1 MKDLDFLSGEFF
13 DFQMPKDLN
22 WLLNYYKTPVQIQFL
37 KYYMVFGD
45 VTFFK
50 DHTGINVDQKYLRRL
65 EVKFHI
71 LKDMRNTAKKNFE
84 VERLWEIETGRK
96 KSINKFK

>member
-1 MKDLDFLSGEFF
+1 MKDVHFLSGEFF
-13 DFQMPKDLN
+13 DLEIPKELK

-37 KYYMVFGD
+37 RYYLVFED
-45 VTFFK
+45 VKFFK
-50 DHTGINVDQKYLRRL
+50 DHTGINVNSKYLRRL

-71 LKDMRNTAKKNFE
+71 LKDMRNVAKKNFE

-96 KSINKFK
+96 KIN